1 MKILKSI
8 LLFLTIIS
16 CSTPSN
22 KKADDFSAL
31 IDLKGNAFNLDDLE
45 GNVLILN
52 IWATWCKPCIAE
64 FESLEEV
71 KEKFNDINVK
81 IIAVSN

>member
-1 MKILKSI
+1 MKILIPI

-22 KKADDFSAL
+22 KKTNDFSAL
-31 IDLKGNAFNLDDLE
+31 IDLEGNAFNLDDLK

-71 KEKFNDINVK
+71 KEKFQDMNIK
-81 IIAVSN
+81 IIE

>member
-1 MKILKSI
+1 MKILKYF
-8 LLFLTIIS
+8 LLFLIIIS

-31 IDLKGNAFNLDDLE
+31 IDLEGNAFNLDDLK

-52 IWATWCKPCIAE
+52 IWATVQAI
-64 FESLEEV
+64 
-71 KEKFNDINVK
+71 
-81 IIAVSN
+81 